1 MSRSISFVFA
11 LVLAASV
18 FASPAMAQE
27 DGDSSKSRTVEI
39 LEGYTSLMSSPL
51 DEDVTDHP
59 YQSWSLAAQAIN
71 AGALRFTVDPTQEN
85 IIPGVRFLYSS
96 GAESA
101 HIVFSQGLVDS
112 WVVRPSLTYA
122 LIGGAVKESE
132 LFFRDP
138 QAWARAKRT
147 SLGRFLVQSEIYMA
161 QAQVVRDRLLPSGY
175 LLSPYESYLLDSFE
189 KDSLGSFLLY
199 VEGYSLPVA
208 QSLLQ
213 IQNGF
218 EEEADGTKVRESVMA
233 IGQKL
238 LESRGELSAGAEDA
252 EIYPIAVAI
261 HSWLEF
267 SPEVISRIHNKE
279 RVENPL
285 TFDVVLSLEEEYEEL
300 RKKLDAK
307 RISDTPM
314 MQHILKNSQNGFQRF

>member
-11 LVLAASV
+11 LVLATCV
-18 FASPAMAQE
+18 FVFPAMAQE
-27 DGDSSKSRTVEI
+27 DDSKSRTVEI
-39 LEGYTSLMSSPL
+39 LEGYTSLLSSPL

-59 YQSWSLAAQAIN
+59 FQSWSLAAQAIN

-112 WVVRPSLTYA
+112 WVVRPSLTYT
-122 LIGGAVKESE
+122 LIGGAVKEAE
-132 LFFRDP
+132 MFFRDP

-147 SLGRFLVQSEIYMA
+147 SLGRFLIQSEIYMA

-213 IQNGF
+213 IQNGY
-218 EEEADGTKVRESVMA
+218 EEEADDEQARETVVA

-238 LESRGELSAGAEDA
+238 LESREDLSVTAEDA

-267 SPEVISRIHNKE
+267 SPEVISRIHNKD
-279 RVENPL
+279 RKENPL
-285 TFDVVLSLEEEYEEL
+285 TFDVVLSLEEEYDQL

-314 MQHILKNSQNGFQRF
+314 MQHILQNSQNGFQRF